1 VLYRST
7 YYEDEK
13 VYEIVSDPPAEEG
26 QPQSV
31 VGMGL
36 TDPFTRGETVRELQ
50 NRLVGAGYDVGGVDG
65 VFGSGT
71 ETAVMWLQ
79 YDNGIESSGIVDP
92 PTAVLLGYDV
102 PGAAAPATW
111 SDQETAPLTS
121 AIDPEA
127 APAADPAPVSEAEA
141 VGAAAEPEDAAPV
154 DPEPVSD
161 AGTDETPVEPQ
172 N

>member
-1 VLYRST
+1 LYRST

-36 TDPFTRGETVRELQ
+36 TDPFTRGEAVRELQ
-50 NRLVGAGYDVGGVDG
+50 NRLVGAGYDVGSVDG

-71 ETAVMWLQ
+71 EAAVMWLQ
-79 YDNGIESSGIVDP
+79 YDNELESTGLVDP
-92 PTAVLLGYDV
+92 ATANLLGYDV
-102 PGAAAPATW
+102 PGAAPPATPPA
-111 SDQETAPLTS
+111 QEVPPATPGTE
-121 AIDPEA
+121 PESA
-127 APAADPAPVSEAEA
+127 APA
-141 VGAAAEPEDAAPV
+141 
-154 DPEPVSD
+154 DPEPDSD
-161 AGTDETPVEPQ
+161 AGADDVAPEPQ

>member
-1 VLYRST
+1 LYRST

-31 VGMGL
+31 VGLGL

-50 NRLVGAGYDVGGVDG
+50 NRLVGAGYDVGSVDG

-71 ETAVMWLQ
+71 EAAVMWLQ
-79 YDNGIESSGIVDP
+79 YDNELDSTGLVDP
-92 PTAVLLGYDV
+92 ATANLLGYDV
-102 PGAAAPATW
+102 PGAAPPATPPAR
-111 SDQETAPLTS
+111 EVPPATPGT
-121 AIDPEA
+121 DPEA
-127 APAADPAPVSEAEA
+127 AVPADPVVPSAADPESEGPADPEPA
-141 VGAAAEPEDAAPV
+141 SDAGADDAAP
-154 DPEPVSD
+154 
-161 AGTDETPVEPQ
+161 EPQ

>member
-1 VLYRST
+1 LYRST

-50 NRLVGAGYDVGGVDG
+50 NRLVGAGYDVGSVDG

-71 ETAVMWLQ
+71 EAAVMWLQ
-79 YDNGIESSGIVDP
+79 YDNELESTGLVDP
-92 PTAVLLGYDV
+92 ATANLLGYDV
-102 PGAAAPATW
+102 PGAAPPAQEVPPATPGTDPESAAPA
-111 SDQETAPLTS
+111 
-121 AIDPEA
+121 DPAEPPSEA
-127 APAADPAPVSEAEA
+127 APSAVEPEPDTPADPEPASDA
-141 VGAAAEPEDAAPV
+141 GADDAAP
-154 DPEPVSD
+154 
-161 AGTDETPVEPQ
+161 EPQ